1 MVQWGSEACVRGDA
15 DLVIAV
21 CDDDVRALKRMAG
34 VLEEYAAACRLPL
47 RYQLF
52 ENAEDMLRSARTER
66 FTHYFLDVMMPRMDG
81 ITAAQEIRDFDPDA
95 KLVFLTSFSEYAYQ
109 SYRVRA
115 YDYLLKPVEP
125 QTLTELLDRLQAEE
139 EAAEECIDV
148 QNGRSAFRI
157 PLVRLAY
164 LEVNQKKLFFYLTDG
179 QIRQTPGTIT
189 RIEADLRIRPD
200 FVKIHRSYIVN
211 LNQISELSPEGCIL
225 FSGKNLPVSRLL
237 YPQVRKAYMAHLFG
251 DKGV

>member
-1 MVQWGSEACVRGDA
+1 MF
-15 DLVIAV
+15 IAV
-21 CDDDVRALKRMAG
+21 CDDDARVRGQMAEILDAYTAKNG
-34 VLEEYAAACRLPL
+34 LPL

-52 ENAEDMLRSARTER
+52 ENAEDMLRAARTER
-66 FTHYFLDVMMPRMDG
+66 FTHYFLDVMMPCMDG
-81 ITAAQEIRDFDPDA
+81 ITAAQEIRSFDPDA

-115 YDYLLKPVEP
+115 YDYLLKPVQM
-125 QTLTELLDRLQAEE
+125 QTMTELLDRLRAEE
-139 EAAEECIDV
+139 AEAEACIDV
-148 QNGRSAFRI
+148 QNGRSIFRI
-157 PLVRLAY
+157 PYNRLAC
-164 LEVNQKKLFFYLTDG
+164 LEVYQKKLFFHLTDG
-179 QIRQTPGTIT
+179 QVRTMPGTIAGF
-189 RIEADLRIRPD
+189 EAELLARPD

-251 DKGV
+251 DVGV

>member
-1 MVQWGSEACVRGDA
+1 MF
-15 DLVIAV
+15 IAV
-21 CDDDVRALKRMAG
+21 CDDDARVRGQLADILDA
-34 VLEEYAAACRLPL
+34 YAAKNGLPL

-52 ENAEDMLRSARTER
+52 ENAEDMLRAAGTER
-66 FTHYFLDVMMPRMDG
+66 FTHYFLDVMMPGMDG
-81 ITAAQEIRDFDPDA
+81 MAAAKEIRAFDSEA

-115 YDYLLKPVEP
+115 YDYLLKPVQM
-125 QTLTELLDRLQAEE
+125 QTMMELMDRLRAEE
-139 EAAEECIDV
+139 AEACIDV
-148 QNGRSAFRI
+148 QNGRSIFRI
-157 PLVRLAY
+157 PYARLAC
-164 LEVNQKKLFFYLTDG
+164 LEVYQKKLFFYLTDG
-179 QIRQTPGTIT
+179 QVRTIPGTIAGF
-189 RIEADLRIRPD
+189 EAELLARPD

-251 DKGV
+251 DVGV

>member
-1 MVQWGSEACVRGDA
+1 MF
-15 DLVIAV
+15 IAV
-21 CDDDVRALKRMAG
+21 CDDDARVRGQLADILDA
-34 VLEEYAAACRLPL
+34 YAAKNGLPL

-52 ENAEDMLRSARTER
+52 ENAEDMLRAAGTER
-66 FTHYFLDVMMPRMDG
+66 FTHYFLDVMMPCMDG
-81 ITAAQEIRDFDPDA
+81 ITAAQEIRSFDPDA

-115 YDYLLKPVEP
+115 YDYLLKPVQM
-125 QTLTELLDRLQAEE
+125 QTMTELLDRLRAEE
-139 EAAEECIDV
+139 AEAEACIFV
-148 QNGRSAFRI
+148 QNGRSIFRI
-157 PLVRLAY
+157 PYNRLAC
-164 LEVNQKKLFFYLTDG
+164 LEVYQKKLFFHLTDG
-179 QIRQTPGTIT
+179 QVRTIPGTIAGF
-189 RIEADLRIRPD
+189 EAELLARPD

-251 DKGV
+251 DVGV

>member
-1 MVQWGSEACVRGDA
+1 M
-15 DLVIAV
+15 VIAV
-21 CDDDVRALKRMAG
+21 CDDDARVRRQIADILDA
-34 VLEEYAAACRLPL
+34 YAAKCGMPL
-47 RYQLF
+47 RRQLF
-52 ENAEDMLRSARTER
+52 ENAEEMLRAAGAER

-81 ITAAQEIRDFDPDA
+81 MTAAQEIRAFDPDA

-115 YDYLLKPVEP
+115 YDYLLKPVQKE
-125 QTLTELLDRLQAEE
+125 TLTELLDRMRAEE
-139 EAAEECIDV
+139 AEAEACIDV
-148 QNGRSAFRI
+148 QNGRSIFRI
-157 PLVRLAY
+157 PCARLAC

-179 QIRQTPGTIT
+179 QVRTIPGTIAG
-189 RIEADLRIRPD
+189 IEEILLARPE

-237 YPQVRKAYMAHLFG
+237 YPQVRRASMAHLFG
-251 DKGV
+251 DVGV

>member
-1 MVQWGSEACVRGDA
+1 MF
-15 DLVIAV
+15 IAV
-21 CDDDVRALKRMAG
+21 CDDDAQARRQMADI
-34 VLEEYAAACRLPL
+34 LEGYAAACRLPL

-52 ENAEDMLRSARTER
+52 DNAEEMLRAAREER

-81 ITAAQEIRDFDPDA
+81 MTAAQEIRAFDPDA

-115 YDYLLKPVEP
+115 YDYLLKPVQKE
-125 QTLTELLDRLQAEE
+125 TLTELLDRMRAEE
-139 EAAEECIDV
+139 AEAEACIDV
-148 QNGRSAFRI
+148 QNGRSIFRI
-157 PLVRLAY
+157 PYARLAC

-179 QIRQTPGTIT
+179 QVRTIPGTIAGF
-189 RIEADLRIRPD
+189 EAGLLARPE
-200 FVKIHRSYIVN
+200 FIKIHRSYIVN

-237 YPQVRKAYMAHLFG
+237 YPQVRRAYMAHLFG
-251 DKGV
+251 DVGV

>member
-1 MVQWGSEACVRGDA
+1 MF
-15 DLVIAV
+15 IAV
-21 CDDDVRALKRMAG
+21 CDDDARVRGQLADILDA
-34 VLEEYAAACRLPL
+34 YAAKNGLPL

-52 ENAEDMLRSARTER
+52 ENAEDMLRAAGTER
-66 FTHYFLDVMMPRMDG
+66 FTHYFLDVMMPCMDG
-81 ITAAQEIRDFDPDA
+81 ITAAQEIRAFDPDA

-115 YDYLLKPVEP
+115 YDYLLKPVQRET
-125 QTLTELLDRLQAEE
+125 QTELLDRMRAEE
-139 EAAEECIDV
+139 AEAEACIDV
-148 QNGRSAFRI
+148 QNGRSIFRI
-157 PLVRLAY
+157 PCARLAC
-164 LEVNQKKLFFYLTDG
+164 LEVNQKKLFFYLTEG
-179 QIRQTPGTIT
+179 QVRTIPGTIAGF
-189 RIEADLRIRPD
+189 EAELLARPE

-251 DKGV
+251 DVGV

>member
-1 MVQWGSEACVRGDA
+1 MF
-15 DLVIAV
+15 IAV
-21 CDDDVRALKRMAG
+21 CDDDARVRGQLADILDA
-34 VLEEYAAACRLPL
+34 YAAKNGLPL

-52 ENAEDMLRSARTER
+52 ENAEDMLRAAGTER
-66 FTHYFLDVMMPRMDG
+66 FTHYFLDVMMPCMDG
-81 ITAAQEIRDFDPDA
+81 ITAAQEIRSFDPDA

-115 YDYLLKPVEP
+115 YDYLLKPVQM
-125 QTLTELLDRLQAEE
+125 QTMMELLDRLRAEE
-139 EAAEECIDV
+139 AEAEACIFV
-148 QNGRSAFRI
+148 QNGRSIFRI
-157 PLVRLAY
+157 PSARLAC
-164 LEVNQKKLFFYLTDG
+164 LEVYQKKLFFYLTDG
-179 QIRQTPGTIT
+179 QVRTMPGTIAGF
-189 RIEADLRIRPD
+189 EAELLARPE

-251 DKGV
+251 DVGV